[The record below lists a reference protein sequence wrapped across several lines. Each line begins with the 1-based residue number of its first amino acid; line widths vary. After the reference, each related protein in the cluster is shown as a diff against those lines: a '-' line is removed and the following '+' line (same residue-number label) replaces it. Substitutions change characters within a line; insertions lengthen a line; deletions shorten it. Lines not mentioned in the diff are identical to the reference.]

1 MKYVAIAIIG
11 IVLVVAFAGVV
22 LSQSK
27 RSLCL
32 QDCRIAGDECAQ
44 EAYRGHSR
52 CAEDPAACETAKVA
66 ALKSCAQEYD
76 SCRWQCD
83 VPSF

>member
-44 EAYRGHSR
+44 IAYRGHAQ
-52 CAEDPAACETAKVA
+52 CADSATVCETTKVA
-66 ALKSCAQEYD
+66 ALKACAQEYD
-76 SCRWQCD
+76 ACRWQCD